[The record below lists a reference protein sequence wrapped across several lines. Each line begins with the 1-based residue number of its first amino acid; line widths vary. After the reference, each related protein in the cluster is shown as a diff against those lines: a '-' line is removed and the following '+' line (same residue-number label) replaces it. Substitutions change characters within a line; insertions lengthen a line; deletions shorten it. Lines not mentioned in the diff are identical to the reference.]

1 MLEAGVS
8 WMIFLFA
15 PVGVALV
22 VLLTYAVG
30 DLGDARLADEA
41 AARARLAEQAPGFAA
56 EAVLLADGG
65 RGALLPGERA
75 VGLLVPLGDDFV
87 GRVLTPGDVLEVTS
101 EETGAIVLR
110 LDEATRPRLRL
121 PFAAAA
127 ARARALAWLTPLTA
141 TAPEESEVHDA
152 V

>member
-1 MLEAGVS
+1 MLKAGVS
-8 WMIFLFA
+8 WMVFLFA

-56 EAVLLADGG
+56 TTVLLADGG
-65 RGALLPGERA
+65 RGALLAGEQSI
-75 VGLLVPLGDDFV
+75 GLLVPLGDGFV
-87 GRVLTPGDVLEVTS
+87 GRVLRRGDVLEVRS
-101 EETGAIVLR
+101 EETGTITLR

-121 PFAAAA
+121 PFAAAD
-127 ARARALAWLTPLTA
+127 ARTRALAWLTPLTA
-141 TAPEESEVHDA
+141 TAPEGSEVHDA